1 MIKAVTKQNEL
12 IGKFGGYIDFIVWLE
27 QSEYAVIAINKPLY
41 NLKRD
46 NTGTVTLEPI
56 NNVYLQKLHIKEV

>member
-12 IGKFGGYIDFIVWLE
+12 IGKFGGYIDFTFWLE
-27 QSEYAVIAINKPLY
+27 QSEYAVVAINKPLY

-46 NTGTVTLEPI
+46 NAGTVILEPI
-56 NNVYLQKLHIKEV
+56 NKAYLQKLHIK